1 MFENRFEYRSK
12 CKILFYG
19 LLFNGLTNSRDLK
32 RSNIAIF
39 LRLKLKTLGFKVNP
53 QWRNI

>member
-39 LRLKLKTLGFKVNP
+39 LRLKLKTLGFKLNP